1 MRAFLV
7 TSCLASALLAT
18 GSAFAQ
24 SPPPAPSVTAAPKA
38 PSPPARIAD
47 AAWLQGYWSGTGMGG
62 EAEDVWLP
70 AKAGVMLGAFRLMK
84 PEGKPAFYELFA
96 IEEVDDTLVFVVKHF
111 NPDWVGWEEK
121 DKALR
126 LKLTRASKDELA
138 FGGVVFRR
146 PGADTLAVDVTLRQK
161 DGTQKTH
168 TFDYRRKAL

>member
-1 MRAFLV
+1 MR
-7 TSCLASALLAT
+7 ALLAAACVI
-18 GSAFAQ
+18 SACFTTAIASAQ
-24 SPPPAPSVTAAPKA
+24 SSPPAPSVTTEPKA

-47 AAWLQGYWSGTGMGG
+47 AAWLPGDWAGAGMGG

-70 AKAGVMLGAFRLMK
+70 PKAGVMLGAFRLMK
-84 PEGKPAFYELFA
+84 ADGKPAFYELFA
-96 IEEVDDTLVFVVKHF
+96 IEEVDDTLAFVVKHF

-126 LKLTRASKDELA
+126 LRLTRASSDELA

-146 PGADTLAVDVTLRQK
+146 RGPDSLAVDVTLRQK
-161 DGTQKTH
+161 DGTAKTH

>member
-1 MRAFLV
+1 MRALPAV
-7 TSCLASALLAT
+7 CLACLLSMSGLA
-18 GSAFAQ
+18 AAQ
-24 SPPPAPSVTAAPKA
+24 SSPPSPSVTTSPGAPSVA
-38 PSPPARIAD
+38 ARIAD

-62 EAEDVWLP
+62 AADEAWMP
-70 AKAGVMLGAFRLMK
+70 PMAGVMLGSFRLHK
-84 PEGKPAFYELFA
+84 PDGKPAFYELFA

-126 LKLTRASKDELA
+126 IRLNRASKDELA

-146 PGADTLAVDVTLRQK
+146 LGADAIAVDVTMRKK
-161 DGTQKTH
+161 DGTQQTH

>member
-1 MRAFLV
+1 M
-7 TSCLASALLAT
+7 
-18 GSAFAQ
+18 
-24 SPPPAPSVTAAPKA
+24 PP
-38 PSPPARIAD
+38 
-47 AAWLQGYWSGTGMGG
+47 M
-62 EAEDVWLP
+62 
-70 AKAGVMLGAFRLMK
+70 AGVMLGSFRLMK
-84 PEGKPAFYELFA
+84 PDGKPAFYELFA

-126 LKLTRASKDELA
+126 LRLTRAAKDELA

-146 PGADTLAVDVTLRQK
+146 LGADAIAVDVTLRQK

>member
-1 MRAFLV
+1 MR
-7 TSCLASALLAT
+7 ALLAAACFAA
-18 GSAFAQ
+18 SIAFAQ
-24 SPPPAPSVTAAPKA
+24 SSPPAPSVTTSPAT

-47 AAWLQGYWSGTGMGG
+47 AAWLQGYWAGTGMGG

-70 AKAGVMLGAFRLMK
+70 PKAGVMLGAFRLMK
-84 PEGKPAFYELFA
+84 ADGKPAFYELFA
-96 IEEVDDTLVFVVKHF
+96 IEEADDTLVFVVKHF

-126 LKLTRASKDELA
+126 LRLTRASSDGLA

-146 PGADTLAVDVTLRQK
+146 PGPGSLAVDVTLRQK
-161 DGTQKTH
+161 DGTSKTH